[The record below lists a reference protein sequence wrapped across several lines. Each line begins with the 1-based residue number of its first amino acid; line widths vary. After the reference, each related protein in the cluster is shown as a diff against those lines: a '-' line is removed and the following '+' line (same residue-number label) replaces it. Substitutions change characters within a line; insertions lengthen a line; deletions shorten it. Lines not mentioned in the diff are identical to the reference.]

1 MFCLRYEGDVG
12 DSHLPADEPL
22 LLRQDRLQDAQNTL
36 DLVAVPIDSA
46 GNLLRVE
53 VGEPSSLA
61 EVGALARGLEV
72 EPLKL
77 MVALVAG
84 YRDPVLGVVLINQV
98 LDDSI

>member
-1 MFCLRYEGDVG
+1 MFCLRYEGDVS
-12 DSHLPADEPL
+12 DSHLPANEPL
-22 LLRQDRLQDAQNTL
+22 LLRQDGLQDAQNAL
-36 DLVAVPIDSA
+36 DFVAVPVDSA